1 MTELIQWGG
10 HGGISFFVSPNE
22 IRAFKD
28 LTIAVSAETEDKTA
42 SGEKYTSKKNAGGY
56 KITLTAILNAALGVD
71 VQAMALAITE
81 SARLGEQGYFYI
93 NGAKLFPSSFM
104 STDASISNVS
114 MSSGGTW
121 TYAEVSWT
129 LKQCGKYDDSESGS
143 GSGGG
148 GGGGAGSSGTGG
160 GSKVTKTGNDQVGKR
175 LDAALDVVARANKS
189 AERAYNALTGVASGT
204 NSIYTRLARLVPSSF
219 RK

>member
-1 MTELIQWGG
+1 MNELIQWGG
-10 HGGISFFVSPNE
+10 HGGISFFVSPGE

-28 LTIAVSAETEDKTA
+28 LTIAVSAETEDKTNG
-42 SGEKYTSKKNAGGY
+42 GEKYTSKKNSGGY

-71 VQAMALAITE
+71 VQGMALAITE

-104 STDASISNVS
+104 STDASIGSVT
-114 MSSGGTW
+114 MTGDGKW

-129 LKQCGKYDDSESGS
+129 LKQCGKYDDGASGGTSGGGGSGGS
-143 GSGGG
+143 GSGG
-148 GGGGAGSSGTGG
+148 S
-160 GSKVTKTGNDQVGKR
+160 GSKVVKTGNDQVGKR
-175 LDAALDVVARANKS
+175 IDAALDVVAQANKS
-189 AERAYNALTGVASGT
+189 AERAYNVLTGVASGT

-219 RK
+219 GKR